1 MKKSNLLRK
10 KSNKIT
16 LIYVISSI
24 VLWLLLIG
32 GGIYGIYLSVG
43 LSFVRNGVSNITDGS
58 AMNVSYGGAVNIS
71 NSMIGVTIL
80 SVALIV
86 ISILDI
92 VSLIRQIVLFK
103 QFKMIRESN
112 IEKSIEKKV
121 KSKTKVVVFAVF
133 VDIISFACGVIGIL
147 VNMRCFPAGSMCWG
161 LYLIDG
167 LVAILSVAS
176 IVLLI
181 LKYKK
186 VKKINELNLDS
197 DDLFYI
203 DDNKNENS
211 NESENKKSLESQDSK
226 IEININST
234 PKSKEI
240 DGLNSNENLDSDDE
254 DIEDELEEENDKDLN
269 ESMEET
275 LDFNIDEMEYK
286 LLKLRQLK
294 TTRMI
299 TEKEYDYLR
308 STILGTNEIFFNNNY
323 DKSKGKNNQD
333 EANNNIDN

>member
-16 LIYVISSI
+16 LIYVVSSI
-24 VLWLLLIG
+24 VLLFLLIG

-71 NSMIGVTIL
+71 NSMFGMTIL

-103 QFKMIRESN
+103 QFKMIRELS

-121 KSKTKVVVFAVF
+121 KSKTKVIVFAVF
-133 VDIISFACGVIGIL
+133 VDIISFASGIIGIF

-167 LVAILSVAS
+167 FVAILSVAS

-186 VKKINELNLDS
+186 VKKINESKIDNG
-197 DDLFYI
+197 DLFYI

-211 NESENKKSLESQDSK
+211 NESDNKKSLKSQDSK

-234 PKSKEI
+234 PKNEEI
-240 DGLNSNENLDSDDE
+240 DGLDSNENSDSDDE
-254 DIEDELEEENDKDLN
+254 DIEDELEKENNEDLSESKEEI
-269 ESMEET
+269 

-308 STILGTNEIFFNNNY
+308 STVLGINEMFNNENNNE
-323 DKSKGKNNQD
+323 SKGDTTSDKL
-333 EANNNIDN
+333 NIDESD

>member
-16 LIYVISSI
+16 LIYVVSSI
-24 VLWLLLIG
+24 VLLLLLIG

-43 LSFVRNGVSNITDGS
+43 LSFVRNGVSNIADGS

-92 VSLIRQIVLFK
+92 VSLVKQIVLFK
-103 QFKMIRESN
+103 QFKTIRESN

-121 KSKTKVVVFAVF
+121 KSKTKVIVFAVF
-133 VDIISFACGVIGIL
+133 IDIISFACGVIGIL

-186 VKKINELNLDS
+186 VKKINESKTDS

-203 DDNKNENS
+203 DDNKNEDS
-211 NESENKKSLESQDSK
+211 NVSDNKKSLESQDSK

-234 PKSKEI
+234 PKNEQI
-240 DGLNSNENLDSDDE
+240 DRLDSNENLDNDDE
-254 DIEDELEEENDKDLN
+254 DIENELEDEKDEDLS
-269 ESMEET
+269 ESKEET

-308 STILGTNEIFFNNNY
+308 STVLGTGDMFNNENNN
-323 DKSKGKNNQD
+323 KSKEDTKSNRENTD
-333 EANNNIDN
+333 ESD